1 MATAYKIL
9 GQAAPAATTATDLY
23 TVPASTSTIISS
35 LTISNRSTTAAATFR
50 LSTSAAGAATAD
62 KDYIAYDITIAP
74 SGIVILTVGLTLA
87 TTDKVRVY
95 ASTANLSFNAYGTE
109 IS

>member
-1 MATAYKIL
+1 MATTYKVL
-9 GQAAPAATTATDLY
+9 GQAAPSATTETDLY
-23 TVPASTSTIISS
+23 TVPASTSSIISS
-35 LTISNRSTTAAATFR
+35 LTVANRSSSTAATFR
-50 LSTSAAGAATAD
+50 ISTSASGGATAT
-62 KDYIAYDITIAP
+62 KDYIAYDITIP
-74 SGIVILTVGLTLA
+74 PNGITVLTLGLTLA

>member
-1 MATAYKIL
+1 MATIYKIL
-9 GQAAPAATTATDLY
+9 GQAAPAATTETDLY
-23 TVPASTSTIISS
+23 TVPAATSAIISS
-35 LTISNRSTTAAATFR
+35 ISIANRSSTAAATFR
-50 LSTSAAGAATAD
+50 ISTSAAGAATAT
-62 KDYIAYDITIAP
+62 KDYLAYDITLAP
-74 SGIVILTVGLTLA
+74 NGIVVLTVGVTLA